1 MIEWFGTSMVG
12 ALLICIGT
20 YCLGSL
26 LKKKIGKS
34 WCNPLLIACLSVLIF
49 LMITGISGEE
59 FNEGTG
65 LLTDL
70 LTPALVCLSIPLY
83 KQIRILKENKLAILA
98 GSISGVAVSFLTVT
112 IIALLFQLSYTEYVT
127 LMPKS
132 VTTAIG
138 MAVSEELGGIESITV
153 AAILITGL
161 WGSITAP
168 FICRVFRI
176 REPIAKG
183 VAIGSSCHV
192 IGTTRAFEMGE
203 VEGAMSSLSTVVSGL
218 ITAILLPLVAS
229 FYPG

>member
-1 MIEWFGTSMVG
+1 MIEWFSTSLVG
-12 ALLICIGT
+12 ALLLCIGS
-20 YCLGSL
+20 YCLGCFI
-26 LKKKIGKS
+26 KKKTGKS
-34 WCNPLLIACLSVLIF
+34 WCNPLLIACICVLLF
-49 LMITGISGEE
+49 LIITGMSGEE

-70 LTPALVCLSIPLY
+70 LTPALVCLAIPLY
-83 KQIRILKENKLAILA
+83 KQIQVLKENKFAILA
-98 GSISGVAVSFLTVT
+98 GTLSGVLVSFITVT
-112 IIALLFQLSYTEYVT
+112 IIALLFHLSYTEYVT

-161 WGSITAP
+161 WGSIIAP
-168 FICRVFRI
+168 FICRIFHI
-176 REPIAKG
+176 SNPIAKG

-192 IGTTRAFEMGE
+192 IGTSRAFEMGE

-218 ITAILLPLVAS
+218 LTAVLLPIVVT
-229 FYPG
+229 FY